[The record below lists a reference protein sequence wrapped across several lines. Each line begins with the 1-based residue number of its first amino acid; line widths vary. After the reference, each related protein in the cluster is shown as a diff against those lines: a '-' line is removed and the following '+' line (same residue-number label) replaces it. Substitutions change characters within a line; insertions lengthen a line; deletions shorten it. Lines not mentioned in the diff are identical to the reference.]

1 MDNIRLRFPELS
13 SLNEQIMNEVCN
25 EVKMYQL
32 NAMNILLD
40 LQQSYRVCWIIQM
53 TRRCAQMLLKYESVA
68 IIQLYETGMLE
79 ENEYSHILEL
89 IENKLFTLE
98 YGNIKMSENQK
109 KTIENSFD
117 FIPYF
122 QPLSPAEKLQWKSL
136 IKFKHKWFQ
145 PDAILL
151 ERNQRV
157 SIAYLIVRG
166 VVQRQDDTIPTYYKC
181 GNIVG
186 IDALFSEKSLSYG
199 TYSANG
205 GLVETYLIDSDL
217 LNTLLS
223 DERMSHSIYNEIALH
238 MIKNNYPKSFNLTYS
253 KLKK

>member
-1 MDNIRLRFPELS
+1 MDNIRLHFPELS

-98 YGNIKMSENQK
+98 YGNIKMPEIK
-109 KTIENSFD
+109 R
-117 FIPYF
+117 
-122 QPLSPAEKLQWKSL
+122 KLLK
-136 IKFKHKWFQ
+136 
-145 PDAILL
+145 
-151 ERNQRV
+151 
-157 SIAYLIVRG
+157 
-166 VVQRQDDTIPTYYKC
+166 
-181 GNIVG
+181 
-186 IDALFSEKSLSYG
+186 
-199 TYSANG
+199 
-205 GLVETYLIDSDL
+205 
-217 LNTLLS
+217 TLLILF
-223 DERMSHSIYNEIALH
+223 HI
-238 MIKNNYPKSFNLTYS
+238 S
-253 KLKK
+253 KLYLQLKNFNGNL